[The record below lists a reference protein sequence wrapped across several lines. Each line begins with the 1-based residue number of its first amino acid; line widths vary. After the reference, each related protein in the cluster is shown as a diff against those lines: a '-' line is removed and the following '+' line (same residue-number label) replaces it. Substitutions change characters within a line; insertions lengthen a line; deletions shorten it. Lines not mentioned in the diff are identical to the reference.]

1 MTPSPPAATPRLTQ
15 LYCYLTAGCNLRC
28 RHCYLAP
35 AWESGAELE
44 QPCLDVGLFADVVL
58 QGKGLGLTAV
68 KLTGGEPLLHP
79 RLADIVAVAREHE
92 LRLVVETNGVLCTPQ
107 IAGLLAAEPGAF
119 VSVSLDGVD
128 AATHEHVRRVKGSFD
143 AALAG
148 VRHLVAASLRPQLI
162 MSVLRANRA
171 QMEPMVH
178 LAEEVGAGS
187 LKFNVVMPAQ
197 RGAALHESGETL
209 SIAELVETGRWVEE
223 ELVPAAKVRVF
234 YHQPPAFRP
243 LGRLYGHDDHSD
255 GCGRCGILGMMGLL
269 ADGSYALCGVGAF
282 VPEMV
287 FGHAARDP
295 LAEVWEH
302 AAVLTELREGLPQR
316 LGGVC
321 GRCLMKRTCLAGCI
335 AHNYYLSGD
344 LWAPFWYCEAAY
356 ADGLFPESRLYP
368 ADTGRS
374 DELGASVS
382 LAPSPPA
389 ADESE
394 RLLSL
399 QTTIRRL
406 T

>member
-1 MTPSPPAATPRLTQ
+1 MTPRAGASTPGLHE

-35 AWESGAELE
+35 AWEPGPRLD
-44 QPCLDVGLFADVVL
+44 QPSLDPGLFADVVR
-58 QGKGLGLTAV
+58 QGMELGLSAV

-79 RLADIVAVAREHE
+79 GFAAMVAVVREHE
-92 LRLVVETNGVLCTPQ
+92 LALTIETNGVLCTPAV
-107 IAGLLAAEPGAF
+107 AGLLAEEPGAF

-128 AATHEHVRRVKGSFD
+128 AATHEHVRRVRGSFD

-148 VRHLVAASLRPQLI
+148 VRNLVAAGLRPQLI
-162 MSVLRANRA
+162 MSVMRANRA
-171 QMEPMVH
+171 HMEPMAR
-178 LAEEVGAGS
+178 LAEQIGAGS

-209 SIAELVETGRWVEE
+209 SIAELVATGRWVEE
-223 ELVPAAKVRVF
+223 ELVPTAKVHLF
-234 YHQPPAFRP
+234 YHQPQAFRP
-243 LGRLYGHDDHSD
+243 LGRLYGHDEHGD

-282 VPEMV
+282 VPQMV
-287 FGHAARDP
+287 FGHAARDR

-321 GRCLMKRTCLAGCI
+321 GRCLMKRVCLAGCI
-335 AHNYYLSGD
+335 AHNYHLSGD

-356 ADGLFPESRLYP
+356 AAGLFPESRLYS

-374 DELGASVS
+374 DELRASVS

-389 ADESE
+389 AAESE
-394 RLLSL
+394 RRPSH
-399 QTTIRRL
+399 QTTARRFP
-406 T
+406 